1 MSESMI
7 MHVRC
12 RPDIEPEEYRTVLDV
27 LADVTPLVQPLPPS
41 ALLAQIGGVLRL
53 HDAEPDEIARRV
65 RVRSLLHG
73 IDVCIGIADTW
84 STAATASARTG
95 PAGVLYLPDE
105 RAASAFLA
113 PLPVDALYGVGAV
126 QAATLRRYGLHT
138 IGALAAMPEEVVC
151 RVVGGK
157 AGRTLRQRA
166 RGIDPRAVVPLRRPE
181 SASARHA
188 FDRDMLDPVL
198 IRAALLDL
206 VAELAKELRG
216 RGQIA
221 RGLTLSVRLADGST
235 VVRTRKLP
243 APSAHTED
251 LRTAVWRGWDALAFQ
266 RARVRSLTV
275 TAEELTPAEEGPG
288 TQLSLDPE
296 REARLRIEPVLDQL
310 NARWGHTVV
319 RPAGAYRHAS

>member
-1 MSESMI
+1 MNRSVI

-12 RPDIEPEEYRTVLDV
+12 RPDIEPEEYRTVLDL
-27 LADVTPLVQPLPPS
+27 LADVTPLVQPIPPGT
-41 ALLAQIGGVLRL
+41 ALAQIGGVLRL
-53 HDAEPDEIARRV
+53 HEAAPDEIARRV
-65 RVRSLLHG
+65 RVRALLHG
-73 IDVCIGIADTW
+73 TDVRIGVADTW
-84 STAATASARTG
+84 ATAATASAHTG
-95 PAGVLYLPDE
+95 PGGVLHLPDE
-105 RAASAFLA
+105 RAVTAFLA
-113 PLPVDALYGVGAV
+113 PLPVDSLYGVGAA

-138 IGALAAMPEEVVC
+138 IGALAAMPEDVVC

-181 SASARHA
+181 STSARHD
-188 FDRDMLDPVL
+188 FQRDMLDPVL

-206 VAELAKELRG
+206 VAELAERLRS

-221 RGLTLSVRLADGST
+221 RGCTLSVRLADGAR
-235 VVRTRKLP
+235 VERTRKLP
-243 APSAHTED
+243 TPSGHTED
-251 LRTAVWRGWDALAFQ
+251 LRTAVWRSWDALAFQ
-266 RARVRSLTV
+266 RARVRRVTV
-275 TAEELTPAEEGPG
+275 TAEELTAAEDGPG

-296 REARLRIEPVLDQL
+296 REARLRIEPVLDKL